1 LNALFLFRTM
11 PGRRLSV
18 RALKY
23 FCKAGT
29 RTRPDAYFQHSELIN
44 GALVMPQ
51 ESGSKTS
58 GIERNTSSRQTENTT
73 AKQKLNKTLETEVQG
88 YLASK
93 ELQPPK

>member
-1 LNALFLFRTM
+1 M
-11 PGRRLSV
+11 KQV
-18 RALKY
+18 
-23 FCKAGT
+23 
-29 RTRPDAYFQHSELIN
+29 
-44 GALVMPQ
+44 GARHDIIREWRSLPKESQ